1 MCKKKR
7 IRGIMLF
14 GLFAFSTVLYSQN
27 EYNYKV
33 DLIKVNNDTVNVEL
47 QVPEL
52 QKDELTFCFP
62 KIIPGTYS
70 ISDYGKFITGVKAFD
85 KSGKQ
90 LAVSK
95 LSENKWNIANAVSLS
110 KVTYKVSDIF
120 DTKIKHSIY
129 PMAATN
135 FEEGKNFVINT
146 PGFFG
151 FFEGY
156 NQLPFTISVVKPAN
170 LYGSTSLV
178 AAGSTPENDIFKVNN
193 LDALY
198 DSPIMYSVPDT
209 TTVTVGNCRVL
220 VSVYSPHELLKSK
233 EIAEWMSDVLEA
245 AKQYLGGK
253 LPADKYAFLYYFKG
267 NKDKNSFPAGL
278 GGALEHTTSSFYYL
292 PELPANLIKST
303 IVDASTHEFFHI
315 ITPLTIASKEIKEFN
330 YNQPVLSKHLW
341 LYEGITEYT
350 AHLVQVKYGL
360 TSIPQFLDKMSE
372 KITDSRTAYNDTLP
386 FTTMSKESAGRYAKQ
401 YGNVYQ
407 KGALIGA
414 CLDIYLLHLSNGTY
428 GLRNL
433 TYDLGIR
440 YGKKRYFKD
449 EELFATIRELTY
461 PQIEDFLNKYVAG
474 SSAIPY
480 DYFFGLAGIKF
491 IPKTEKKVFS
501 MGGIA
506 PSISQK
512 GIVVIAPG
520 PPMNEFGKKV
530 GYKPG
535 DEMYAVNGININ
547 PVNLMQAIDSIKSTM
562 KEGDNFE
569 VRVGRKNKKGKLDTL
584 LLKAKVFKVTQ
595 TELSKLEPMENASAQ
610 QKLIQQK
617 WLTAPENIVT
627 VTPPANPA
635 DVSSIDA
642 IIKATYNVISGPA
655 GPRNWERFGSLFIP
669 DAKMGAVVR
678 SSSGKVKYVSFTPTR
693 YKRSN
698 APVFLQS
705 GFYEEELKRNT
716 TKFGNLA
723 TIESAYQYRFE
734 PGGKV
739 IHRGI
744 NYFTLVN
751 SEGRWWITNLMWQDE
766 DEKNKLPAEGEKK

>member
-1 MCKKKR
+1 
-7 IRGIMLF
+7 MLF
-14 GLFAFSTVLYSQN
+14 VLFAFSTVLYSQN

-33 DLIKVNNDTVNVEL
+33 DLIKVDNDAVNVEL
-47 QVPEL
+47 QVPKL
-52 QKDELTFCFP
+52 QKSQLTFCFP

-70 ISDYGKFITGVKAFD
+70 ISDYGKFITQVRAFD
-85 KSGKQ
+85 KSGKK

-95 LSENKWNIANAVSLS
+95 LSQNKWKIANAVFLS
-110 KVTYKVSDIF
+110 KVTYKISDIF

-156 NQLPFTISVVKPAN
+156 NQLPFTISIVKPAN
-170 LYGSTSLV
+170 LYGSTSLI
-178 AAGSTPENDIFKVNN
+178 ATSSTLENDVFKVNN

-220 VSVYSPHELLKSK
+220 VSVYSPNKLLKSK
-233 EIAEWMSDVLEA
+233 EIAEWMSDVLKA
-245 AKQYLGGK
+245 AMQYLGGK
-253 LPADKYAFLYYFKG
+253 LPADKYAFLYYFKE
-267 NKDKNSFPAGL
+267 NKAKNSFPAGL

-303 IVDASTHEFFHI
+303 IVHTSTHEFFHI
-315 ITPLTIASKEIKEFN
+315 ITPLTIASKEIKQFN
-330 YNQPVLSKHLW
+330 YHQAILSKHLW
-341 LYEGITEYT
+341 MYEGITEYT
-350 AHLVQVKYGL
+350 AHHVQVKYGL
-360 TSIPQFLDKMSE
+360 TSIPQFLDELST
-372 KITDSRTAYNDTLP
+372 KITSSRKGYNDTLP
-386 FTTMSKESAGRYAKQ
+386 FTKMSKESAGKYAKQ

-407 KGALIGA
+407 KGALIAA
-414 CLDIYLLHLSNGTY
+414 CLDIYLLHLSGGTY
-428 GLRNL
+428 SLRNL

-440 YGKKRYFKD
+440 YGKKRYFND
-449 EELFATIRELTY
+449 EELFGTIRELTY
-461 PQIEDFLNKYVAG
+461 PEIEDFLYRYVAG
-474 SSAIPY
+474 PSPIPY
-480 DYFFGLAGIKF
+480 EYFFNLAGIKF
-491 IPKTEKKVFS
+491 SPKTEKKIFS

-506 PSISQK
+506 PSISPK
-512 GIVVIAPG
+512 GIVVITPG

-535 DEMYAVNGININ
+535 DEMYGINGVNIN
-547 PVNLMQAIDSIKSTM
+547 PINLMQVIDSIKSTM

-569 VRVGRKNKKGKLDTL
+569 VRVGRKNKAGNLDTL
-584 LLKAKVFKVTQ
+584 LLKANVFKVTQ
-595 TELSKLEPMENASAQ
+595 TELNKLEPIENANAQ

-617 WLTAPENIVT
+617 WLTAPEDIVT
-627 VTPPANPA
+627 ATSPAIPA

-642 IIKATYNVISGPA
+642 IIKATYDVISGPA
-655 GPRNWERFGSLFIP
+655 GPRNWERFNSLFEP
-669 DAKMGAVVR
+669 KAKMGAVV
-678 SSSGKVKYVSFTPTR
+678 SSPSGKVKYVSFTPNH

-698 APVFLQS
+698 APNFLQS

-723 TIESAYQYRFE
+723 TIESAYQYRLDLS
-734 PGGKV
+734 GKV
-739 IHRGI
+739 MQRGI

-751 SEGRWWITNLMWQDE
+751 SEGRWWISNLVWQGE
-766 DEKNKLPAEGEKK
+766 DEKNKLPTEMEKK